1 MFWSIHMFYSYCLL
15 NTEQKVFL
23 FYIFRELVSQ
33 YDILHNWLAFCLSYS
48 CKLCRLNNC
57 WTKIMI
63 NNCTNWFML
72 QNTENKINSDVSI
85 YHFMILI
92 NDKKWNNYLCFK
104 KLFDISIITFKI
116 LRKLTFFLRWIHFK
130 FQCFGL
136 LINKSW
142 TKAVPSSI
150 ITSRIE

>member
-1 MFWSIHMFYSYCLL
+1 MKVIFHAIFNLDTRYYADECLNRTPNKINQHNKRTHHLTIKHKMFWSIHMFYSYCLL

-48 CKLCRLNNC
+48 SKLCRLNNC

-85 YHFMILI
+85 YHSKILL
-92 NDKKWNNYLCFK
+92 NDKKWNNY
-104 KLFDISIITFKI
+104 
-116 LRKLTFFLRWIHFK
+116 
-130 FQCFGL
+130 
-136 LINKSW
+136 
-142 TKAVPSSI
+142 
-150 ITSRIE
+150 